1 LKELV
6 DRNEDIYPRIVEDFN
21 QLYLYMLA
29 LLDEILLRKLKS
41 LEWIVSINHNSG
53 MERTLNY
60 FFSFFHRQS
69 RQKLDY
75 LFEEDNHY
83 SRLCKLLTYC
93 FHATF

>member
-53 MERTLNY
+53 M
-60 FFSFFHRQS
+60 
-69 RQKLDY
+69 
-75 LFEEDNHY
+75 
-83 SRLCKLLTYC
+83 
-93 FHATF
+93 